1 MDRPKSYGS
10 SYYAK
15 AKQRLLN
22 AVGRRTTLT
31 RNPRVDFISKR
42 VEEIK
47 TKKTE
52 VGTLASSAKSQLK
65 AVRKTMVDLDKAMM
79 SAYKEELGERKWN
92 DELSVYERVLHPEE
106 KRLVADMERVMEKCS
121 KTMDRVLDSYIE
133 HLEETAR
140 SPLTFNTPDEED
152 RLKRVMDTKEEYKMV
167 RTVYS
172 DAMIDADA
180 DLASGADLSEAKK
193 EKVAETK
200 EKYDNMSESL
210 CDDALRYEQI
220 YREELAQRVAGHF
233 TAEQQLLRGVST
245 AMKDLYPYTRGL
257 TLDWEDM
264 RATRKSNL
272 GRKDPFDDDAMD
284 TGTKDSLP
292 RAANAAS
299 GDSGAS
305 GAKGSNPFGNISA
318 TASGVGAAA
327 ANAAKITSKNVS
339 DIIAAYAPSKNKM
352 AATGAKASA
361 NSALDKIKL

>member
-1 MDRPKSYGS
+1 M
-10 SYYAK
+10 
-15 AKQRLLN
+15 
-22 AVGRRTTLT
+22 T

-52 VGTLASSAKSQLK
+52 VTSLATSAKSQLK
-65 AVRKTMVDLDKAMM
+65 AARKTMVDLDKAMM
-79 SAYKEELGERKWN
+79 NAYKDELGERKW
-92 DELSVYERVLHPEE
+92 DEELGTYTRSLHPEE
-106 KRLVADMERVMEKCS
+106 KRLVADMERVMEKCM
-121 KTMDRVLDSYIE
+121 KTMDRVLDSYME
-133 HLEETAR
+133 HLDETAR

-152 RLKRVMDTKEEYKMV
+152 RLKRVMDTKEEYKTI
-167 RTVYS
+167 RTLYS

-200 EKYDNMSESL
+200 EKYDSMSETL

-264 RATRKSNL
+264 RAARKSNL

-284 TGTKDSLP
+284 TSTKDSLP
-292 RAANAAS
+292 AANA
-299 GDSGAS
+299 GGGGGGGA
-305 GAKGSNPFGNISA
+305 GGKGSNPFGGISA

-339 DIIAAYAPSKNKM
+339 DIIAAYAPSKNK
-352 AATGAKASA
+352 AAAVGVKASA